1 MLRTEDVT
9 NCTDCRLLLVE
20 YERGELDAAR
30 DAAMHEHLKTCDA
43 CHAEWQADL
52 ELVDSLRA
60 WSVEREFPASILAG
74 VRQAMHAQPAPSF
87 VERLRAALRPAV
99 AAPVAAAVLIAVGY
113 GYHHSRQAQPTMT
126 GMDFVREHFAQTASL
141 PSSDRAWSTY
151 VLTSANTPDT
161 TDASSQPHN

>member
-1 MLRTEDVT
+1 VT

-30 DAAMHEHLKTCDA
+30 DAAMHEHLQSCSV

-52 ELVDSLRA
+52 ELVDSLRS
-60 WSVEREFPASILAG
+60 WSTERDFPPSILAG
-74 VRQAMHAQPAPSF
+74 VRQAMYAQPAPSF
-87 VERLRAALRPAV
+87 MDRLRGVLRPAV

-113 GYHHSRQAQPTMT
+113 GYHRSHPPQPSLT
-126 GMDFVREHFAQTASL
+126 GMDYVREHFAQTASL

-151 VLTSANTPDT
+151 VLTSSNTPDVS
-161 TDASSQPHN
+161 DAATQPHN